1 MIILTLDVD
10 SGLSRFHLIFD
21 IMNLLEELLFM
32 RAYATLD
39 FIVGPTTLFAKVVGN
54 SLSLDTAPSNE
65 FNI

>member
-1 MIILTLDVD
+1 
-10 SGLSRFHLIFD
+10 
-21 IMNLLEELLFM
+21 MNLLEELLFM
-32 RAYATLD
+32 RAYATLY